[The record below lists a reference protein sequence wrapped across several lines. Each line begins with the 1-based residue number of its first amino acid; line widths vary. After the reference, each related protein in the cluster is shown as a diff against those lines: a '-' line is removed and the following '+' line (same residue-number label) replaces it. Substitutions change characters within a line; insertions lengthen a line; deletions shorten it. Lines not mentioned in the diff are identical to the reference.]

1 MSANTA
7 PALAS
12 AGGTPVRDT
21 FLPYALPMFGP
32 EEEQEIIQALAS
44 GWITTGPRT
53 KKLEEKLALYTGA
66 RNAICVD
73 SCTAALHLSLAA
85 LDLKPGDEVI
95 TSPITFC
102 ATANT
107 ILHAGGK
114 VVLADVECDTLN
126 LSAAAVEKAI
136 TPRTKAIVPVHYAGH
151 PCEMDDLMALAQK
164 HDLKVIEDAA
174 HAIGAQYKGRKI
186 GTIGDSTSFSFYAT
200 KNMTTAE
207 GGAVTLNDDEMAAK
221 IRILSLHGMS
231 KDAWKRYTSAGSWYY
246 EVVAP
251 GFKYNMTDLEAA
263 LGLHQLD
270 KLDGFCEQRIAGAKV
285 YDKAID
291 ALGGGVFRMTP
302 RAHVRTVYHLYPIQ
316 LELEALKIDRAQ
328 FIEELKAENIGTT
341 VNFIPIHYHP
351 YYRDTL
357 GYPKG
362 SFPTAERAYERLI
375 SLPLYPRMTA
385 TDMGQVME
393 AVRKVVLNY
402 RR

>member
-1 MSANTA
+1 MSVPTI

-12 AGGTPVRDT
+12 AGGTPVRES

-32 EEEQEIIQALAS
+32 EEEQEVLQALAS

-53 KKLEEKLALYTGA
+53 KKLEEKLAGYIGA
-66 RNAICVD
+66 RHAICVD

-95 TSPITFC
+95 TTPITFC

-114 VVLADVECDTLN
+114 VILADVECDTLN
-126 LSAAAVEKAI
+126 LSVAEVEKAI

-151 PCEMDDLMALAQK
+151 PCEMDDLMALAKK
-164 HDLKVIEDAA
+164 HNLKVIEDAA
-174 HAIGAQYKGRKI
+174 HAIGARYKGRMI

-207 GGAVTLNDDEMAAK
+207 GGAITLNDDEMAAR

-251 GFKYNMTDLEAA
+251 GFKYNMTDIEAA

-270 KLDGFCEQRIAGAKV
+270 KLEGFCEARRQGAAF
-285 YDKAID
+285 YDRSLD
-291 ALGGGVFRMTP
+291 ALDGGVFHFTP
-302 RAHVRTVYHLYPIQ
+302 RPHVVTVYHLYPIQ
-316 LELEALKIDRAQ
+316 LELEALTIDRAR

-362 SFPTAERAYERLI
+362 SFPVAERAYERLI

-385 TDMGQVME
+385 TDLEQVME
-393 AVRKVVLNY
+393 AVRKVVLNH

>member
-1 MSANTA
+1 MTVK
-7 PALAS
+7 LATD
-12 AGGTPVRDT
+12 GGTPVRDT
-21 FLPYALPMFGP
+21 FLPYALPVFGK
-32 EEEQEIIQALAS
+32 EEEKELLEALAS
-44 GWITTGPRT
+44 GWITTGPRV
-53 KKLEEKLALYTGA
+53 KRLEEKLA
-66 RNAICVD
+66 NAVKAKHAVCVD

-95 TSPITFC
+95 TTPITFC

-107 ILHAGGK
+107 ILHSGGK
-114 VVLADVECDTLN
+114 VILVDVEADTLN
-126 LSAAAVEKAI
+126 ISPAAIEAAI
-136 TPRTKAIVPVHYAGH
+136 TPRTRAIVPVHYAGH
-151 PCEMDDLMALAQK
+151 SCEMDEIMAIAKK
-164 HDLKVIEDAA
+164 HNLKIVEDAA
-174 HAIGAQYKGRKI
+174 HAVGSEYKGRPI
-186 GTIGDSTSFSFYAT
+186 GTIGDTTCFSFYAT

-207 GGAVTLNDDEMAAK
+207 GGAVTLNDDEMTAK

-270 KLDGFCEQRIAGAKV
+270 RLAGFNETRMRYAKV

-291 ALGGGVFRMTP
+291 ALGFGVKRMTP
-302 RAHVRTVYHLYPIQ
+302 RPHVKHVYHLYPIQ
-316 LELEALKIDRAQ
+316 VELEALDIDRAQ
-328 FIEELKAENIGTT
+328 FIEALKAENIGTT

-362 SFPTAERAYERLI
+362 SFPVAEAAYERLI
-375 SLPLYPRMTA
+375 SLPLYPKMTS
-385 TDMGQVME
+385 DDLGQVME
-393 AVRKVVLNY
+393 AVAKVA
-402 RR
+402 RAHKR

>member
-1 MSANTA
+1 MST
-7 PALAS
+7 PLAS

-21 FLPYALPMFGP
+21 FLPYALPVFGP
-32 EEEQEIIQALAS
+32 EEEQEILAALAS

-53 KKLEEKLALYTGA
+53 KKLEEKLAGKVGA
-66 RNAICVD
+66 EHAICVD

-95 TSPITFC
+95 TTPITFC

-107 ILHAGGK
+107 ILHAGGTL
-114 VVLADVECDTLN
+114 VLADVEPDTLN
-126 LSAAAVEKAI
+126 LSADAVEKAI

-151 PCEMDDLMALAQK
+151 ACEMDDLMALAKK
-164 HDLKVIEDAA
+164 HNLKVIEDAA
-174 HAIGAQYKGRKI
+174 HAIGSEYRGAKV
-186 GTIGDSTSFSFYAT
+186 GTIGDTTCFSFYAT

-207 GGAVTLNDDEMAAK
+207 GGAVTLNDAEMAAK

-270 KLDGFCEQRIAGAKV
+270 RLDGFNETRREYAKV
-285 YDKAID
+285 YDRAID
-291 ALGGGVFRMTP
+291 QIDGVTRMVP
-302 RAHVRTVYHLYPIQ
+302 RLHVKHVYHLYPIQ
-316 LELEALKIDRAQ
+316 IDPGLLTIDRAQ
-328 FIEELKAENIGTT
+328 FIEQLKAENIGTT

-351 YYRDTL
+351 YYRDLLPYT
-357 GYPKG
+357 KG
-362 SFPTAERAYERLI
+362 SFPVAERAYDRLI
-375 SLPLYPRMTA
+375 SLPLYPKMTPG
-385 TDMGQVME
+385 DLDQVME
-393 AVRKVVLNY
+393 AVAKVVRAH

>member
-1 MSANTA
+1 VTTA
-7 PALAS
+7 QAQLAS
-12 AGGTPVRDT
+12 AGGTPVRST
-21 FLPYALPMFGP
+21 FLPYALPLFGLG
-32 EEEQEIIQALAS
+32 EEQEVLQALAS

-53 KKLEEKLALYTGA
+53 KKLEGEIAAYTGA
-66 RNAICVD
+66 KNAICVD

-126 LSAAAVEKAI
+126 LSAAEVEKKL
-136 TPRTKAIVPVHYAGH
+136 TPRTRAIVPVHYAGH
-151 PCEMDDLMALAQK
+151 PCEMDDLMALAKK
-164 HDLKVIEDAA
+164 HNLKVIEDAA
-174 HAIGAQYKGRKI
+174 HAIGATYRGTKI
-186 GTIGDSTSFSFYAT
+186 GTIGDTTCFSFYAT

-207 GGAVTLNDDEMAAK
+207 GGAVTLNDDELAQK

-231 KDAWKRYTSAGSWYY
+231 KDAWKRYTSAGSWFY

-251 GFKYNMTDLEAA
+251 GFKYNMTDIEAA
-263 LGLHQLD
+263 LGLHQLAR
-270 KLDGFCEQRIAGAKV
+270 LDEFTATRRRYAAI
-285 YDKAID
+285 YDRAID

-302 RAHVRTVYHLYPIQ
+302 RAHVTSCYHLYPIQ
-316 LELEALKIDRAQ
+316 LELEALTIDRAQ

-357 GYPKG
+357 DCKKG
-362 SFPTAERAYERLI
+362 DFPTAERAYERLI
-375 SLPLYPRMTA
+375 SLPLYPRMTEE
-385 TDMGQVME
+385 DLGQVME
-393 AVRKVVLNY
+393 AVAKVVRAY